1 MVFTKT
7 YSAPP
12 VNEKEIL
19 RYLGGDKSEQT
30 LELIYDC
37 LKELSD
43 KLKYKVCYTEL
54 DLLVNNNE
62 CDFGVFKLSSK
73 NLAQNLKDAKRVVL
87 FAATVGVEIDR
98 LIAKYGKISPTKALV
113 FQAIGSERA
122 EALCDLFCA
131 DMEQTYSLKAIPRF
145 SAGYGDL
152 PLESQKPIFSVLLPE
167 RNLGITLTDSM
178 LMFPTKS
185 VTAFVGLK

>member
-30 LELIYDC
+30 SELICDC
-37 LKELSD
+37 LKELGD
-43 KLKYKVCYTEL
+43 RLKYKVCYCEL
-54 DLLVNNNE
+54 SVAINQNE
-62 CDFGVFKLSSK
+62 CDFSVFRLKSKDLAK
-73 NLAQNLKDAKRVVL
+73 NLNGSARVIL

-131 DMEQTYSLKAIPRF
+131 DMEKTYSAKAKPRF
-145 SAGYGDL
+145 SPGYGDL
-152 PLESQKPIFSVLLPE
+152 SLESQKQIFSVLLPE
-167 RNLGITLTDSM
+167 RKLGIILSDGM

>member
-1 MVFTKT
+1 MVYTKT
-7 YSAPP
+7 YSAPQ

-30 LELIYDC
+30 LSLITDC
-37 LKELSD
+37 LNELSD
-43 KLKYKVCYTEL
+43 KLKYKVCYLEL
-54 DLLVNNNE
+54 DPVINENE
-62 CDFGVFKLSSK
+62 CDFGVFKLNSK
-73 NLAQNLKDAKRVVL
+73 NLALNLRGAKRVIL

-98 LIAKYGKISPTKALV
+98 LIARYGRISPTKALI

-131 DMEQTYSLKAIPRF
+131 DMEKAYSLKAKPRF
-145 SAGYGDL
+145 SPGYGDL
-152 PLESQKPIFSVLLPE
+152 SLESQKQIFSVLLPE
-167 RNLGITLTDSM
+167 RKLGITLSDGM